1 MGFLSNLFGLK
12 TQYIDEEIDE
22 AELAG
27 EGEKG
32 QAFFL
37 TPDDAKTLGNI
48 EYMRRPTSV
57 KKTFANSEEE
67 NIVATSAF
75 GQKITV
81 ANGKTPTPQP
91 EAISEVK
98 PTTQNEE
105 NGKVSDQRR
114 SADSSMD
121 MFRKMAS
128 EIKKS

>member
-12 TQYIDEEIDE
+12 TQYIDEEINE

-27 EGEKG
+27 EAEKG
-32 QAFFL
+32 KAFFL

-48 EYMRRPTSV
+48 EYMRTPTSV

-81 ANGKTPTPQP
+81 ANGNTPTPQS

-98 PTTQNEE
+98 PPTQNEE
-105 NGKVSDQRR
+105 NGKVSDKRR

>member
-1 MGFLSNLFGLK
+1 MGFLSDLFGLK

-27 EGEKG
+27 EEEKG
-32 QAFFL
+32 KAFFL
-37 TPDDAKTLGNI
+37 TPDEAKTLGNI

-81 ANGKTPTPQP
+81 SNGKMPTLQP

-98 PTTQNEE
+98 PPTQNEQ
-105 NGKVSDQRR
+105 NGKVSEQRR

-121 MFRKMAS
+121 MFLKMAS

>member
-1 MGFLSNLFGLK
+1 MGFLSDLFGLK
-12 TQYIDEEIDE
+12 TQYVDEEIDE

-27 EGEKG
+27 EDEKG
-32 QAFFL
+32 TGFYL

-67 NIVATSAF
+67 QIVATSAF
-75 GQKITV
+75 GQQITV
-81 ANGKTPTPQP
+81 ANGNLPTPQP
-91 EAISEVK
+91 EVISEVK
-98 PTTQNEE
+98 PPTQNEE
-105 NGKVSDQRR
+105 NGKVSNQRR